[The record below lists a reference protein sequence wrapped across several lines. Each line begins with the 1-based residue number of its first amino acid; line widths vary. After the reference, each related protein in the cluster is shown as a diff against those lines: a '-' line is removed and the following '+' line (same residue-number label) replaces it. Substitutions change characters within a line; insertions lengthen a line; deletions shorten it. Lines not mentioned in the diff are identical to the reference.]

1 MKDNLNCYILH
12 ATSNPR
18 SRCITSTATL
28 GIYKYDVSPTNS
40 QQQTTAMKLPT
51 PLLRLPLYHASPR
64 TPRLYSTVSPTDS
77 SLTITTIPAPH
88 AGLIKLLLLSR
99 PAAKNALSTD
109 LVRTLQRTLAPIHS
123 GVDTATRALVLGSAT
138 NGVFC
143 AGADLKERARMTKE
157 EVTEFLT
164 LLRSTLSTLSELP
177 IPTISAISSF
187 ALGGGLELALATDI
201 RVVSTAAELG
211 LPETRLGIIP
221 GAGGTFRL
229 PKLVGESR
237 ALDIVLSG
245 RRVSGIEAVQIG
257 LANRIVDLKG
267 LQGEDVEGREKTID
281 AAVEVAR
288 AICTGA
294 PLAVRVAKRVVKGAD
309 EGVEARGYDEVVGT
323 KDRDEAL
330 RAFAEKRRPVFR
342 DE

>member
-1 MKDNLNCYILH
+1 
-12 ATSNPR
+12 
-18 SRCITSTATL
+18 
-28 GIYKYDVSPTNS
+28 
-40 QQQTTAMKLPT
+40 
-51 PLLRLPLYHASPR
+51 
-64 TPRLYSTVSPTDS
+64 
-77 SLTITTIPAPH
+77 
-88 AGLIKLLLLSR
+88 
-99 PAAKNALSTD
+99 
-109 LVRTLQRTLAPIHS
+109 
-123 GVDTATRALVLGSAT
+123 
-138 NGVFC
+138 
-143 AGADLKERARMTKE
+143 MTKE

-177 IPTISAISSF
+177 IPTISAISGF
-187 ALGGGLELALATDI
+187 ALGGGMELALATDI
-201 RVVSTAAELG
+201 RVVSTTAKLG

-267 LQGEDVEGREKTID
+267 LQEEDVEGREKTID

-309 EGVEARGYDEVVGT
+309 ERVEARGYDEVVGT

-330 RAFAEKRRPVFR
+330 RAFAEKRGPIFR
-342 DE
+342 GE